1 MNRFILAASL
11 LLGACMGTAT
21 YSGSGTYASGEVYGP
36 DLVTIEPG
44 IQVIADYDEPVFY
57 ADNYYWR
64 NDGGYWYRSSYYDR
78 GWITASPPVGIV
90 RIGSPDRYRRYRPE
104 GYTPRQRGYDNGP
117 QVRDHRG
124 YNDNRGYNAP
134 PQGPTVRDHRY
145 EQQPQQAPIVRDHRD
160 SNPPPQGP
168 IVRDHRDSG
177 PPPQG
182 PIVRDHRDNTPPPRR
197 NDQPQGPVVRE
208 HR

>member
-11 LLGACMGTAT
+11 LLGACLGTAT
-21 YSGSGTYASGEVYGP
+21 YSGSASGTYYTP

-44 IQVIADYDEPVFY
+44 VQVIADYDEPVFY
-57 ADNYYWR
+57 ADNFYWR

-90 RIGSPDRYRRYRPE
+90 RIGSPERYRRYRPE
-104 GYTPRQRGYDNGP
+104 GYTPRQQRGYDNGP

-124 YNDNRGYNAP
+124 YN
-134 PQGPTVRDHRY
+134 QQPTVRDHRY
-145 EQQPQQAPIVRDHRD
+145 DQPQQGPVIRDHRDNNPPPQQGPVVRDHRD
-160 SNPPPQGP
+160 DNPPPQ
-168 IVRDHRDSG
+168 
-177 PPPQG
+177 QG
-182 PIVRDHRDNTPPPRR
+182 PVVRDHRDNSPPPPPVRDRR
-197 NDQPQGPVVRE
+197 NDQPHGPVVRE